1 MPLDAHS
8 DRAGIDR
15 AIVSPDAGAAPPA
28 QAGGEQARDPG
39 RVIAA
44 IADDIGRLSLDIADI
59 AGDVQEVNAHLERQS
74 HQVGEI
80 GAASAEIVASNRL
93 IAETAA
99 ENARMAA
106 VARRDTEM
114 SAAEVR
120 ASLGAIERLVAAAGT
135 IRSQVGA
142 FGEAIA
148 TVGKVS
154 QNIDR
159 IARQTNL
166 LALNATIEAARAGE
180 AGRGFA
186 VVASEVKALA
196 KQTSAATAEIGAT
209 LAVLT
214 NALQRL
220 LHHADDGAREAHE
233 VGKSADVI
241 NQAMQTVSTAV
252 AAVETNAG
260 RIGSATDEITARC
273 ENFATAVADMKS
285 GITHSA
291 ATLATAAGR
300 SGKLLEA
307 SERIMVLTANS
318 GYETV
323 DSAFITAAQD
333 TAARI
338 EAAFADALNA
348 GAITE
353 ADLFDK
359 DLRPLPGTDPQQ
371 FMTRY
376 IEFLDRVLPPLHD
389 PVLARDPRIVWCASI
404 DHNLLLPT
412 HNPQYRK
419 PHGKDPIWNAANGRN
434 RRRYTD
440 KTAQAVVASTAPYLL
455 QTYRR
460 DMGGGKFALMKDASA
475 PIRVNGRLWGGLRV
489 CYRI

>member
-15 AIVSPDAGAAPPA
+15 PGEVLAAGAAAPA
-28 QAGGEQARDPG
+28 PARI
-39 RVIAA
+39 IAA
-44 IADDIGRLSLDIADI
+44 IAEDIGRLSLDIADI
-59 AGDVQEVNAHLERQS
+59 AGDVQEVNTHLERQS

-106 VARRDTEM
+106 VARQDTEM

-214 NALQRL
+214 GALQL
-220 LHHADDGAREAHE
+220 LLRHADDGAREARE

-241 NQAMQTVSTAV
+241 NQAMQTVSGAV

-307 SERIMVLTANS
+307 SERIMILTANS

-323 DSAFITAAQD
+323 DSKFIAAAQD

-338 EAAFADALNA
+338 EAAFADALSA

-359 DLRPLPGTDPQQ
+359 DLRPIPGTDPQQ
-371 FMTRY
+371 FMARY
-376 IEFLDRVLPPLHD
+376 IDFLDRVLPPLHD
-389 PVLARDPRIVWCASI
+389 PVLALDPRIVWCASI

-440 KTAQAVVASTAPYLL
+440 KTAQAVVASAAPYLL

>member
-1 MPLDAHS
+1 MPLDAYH
-8 DRAGIDR
+8 DRASDPPQ
-15 AIVSPDAGAAPPA
+15 AEAAAPAPA
-28 QAGGEQARDPG
+28 RI
-39 RVIAA
+39 IAE
-44 IADDIGRLSLDIADI
+44 IADDIGRLSVDIADLV
-59 AGDVQEVNAHLERQS
+59 GDVQEVNAHLEGQS
-74 HQVGEI
+74 HQVGDI

-106 VARRDTEM
+106 AARQDTEV
-114 SAAEVR
+114 SATEVR
-120 ASLGAIERLVAAAGT
+120 ASLGAIERLVTAAGT

-209 LAVLT
+209 LAALT
-214 NALQRL
+214 DALQRL

-241 NQAMQTVSTAV
+241 NQAMQTVSGAV

-260 RIGSATDEITARC
+260 RIGGATNEITARC
-273 ENFATAVADMKS
+273 EQFAVLVEAMKT
-285 GITHSA
+285 GITRSA

-300 SGKLLEA
+300 GGKLLEA
-307 SERIMVLTANS
+307 SERIMVRTADS

-323 DSAFITAAQD
+323 DSAFIAAARD

-338 EAAFADALNA
+338 EAVFAEALSA

-359 DLRPLPGTDPQQ
+359 DLRPVPGTDPPQ

-376 IEFLDRVLPPLHD
+376 IDFLDRVLPPLHD
-389 PVLARDPRIVWCASI
+389 PVLARDPRIVWCACT
-404 DHNLLLPT
+404 DHNLLIPT

-419 PHGKDPIWNAANGRN
+419 PHGKDPVWNAANGRN

-440 KTAQAVVASTAPYLL
+440 KTAQAVAVSAAPFLL

-475 PIRVNGRLWGGLRV
+475 PIRVNGRIWGGLRV